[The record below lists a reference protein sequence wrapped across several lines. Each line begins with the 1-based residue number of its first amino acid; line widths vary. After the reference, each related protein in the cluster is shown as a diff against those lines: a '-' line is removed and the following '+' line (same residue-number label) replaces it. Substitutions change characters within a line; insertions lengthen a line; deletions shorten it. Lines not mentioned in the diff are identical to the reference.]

1 VCAFALLHQVLRER
15 HPSPASWINASKGR
29 RKLMP
34 LFFFNLCHAMPYIL
48 TRTPN
53 MQASI
58 TIWLGVVSSKRT
70 PGLRGRYGQP
80 IYPDERDD
88 RTAVCSVLNL
98 SDPGYP
104 SLLRLSVC
112 FSILQGGECRD
123 DAASPSQRGV
133 AVPCANN
140 GRSGCHGFRENQRLA
155 WRHGPAATGLPRPSQ
170 ENESEPWR
178 RGSEH

>member
-1 VCAFALLHQVLRER
+1 MCAFASLHQVLRER

-34 LFFFNLCHAMPYIL
+34 LYFFNLCHAIHFNTYS
-48 TRTPN
+48 
-53 MQASI
+53 QYASKHHKSY
-58 TIWLGVVSSKRT
+58 IWLGVVSSKRT

-104 SLLRLSVC
+104 SLLRFSVC
-112 FSILQGGECRD
+112 FSLAGRRV
-123 DAASPSQRGV
+123 QRRCSRITL
-133 AVPCANN
+133 AE
-140 GRSGCHGFRENQRLA
+140 RSGGSLRKQRTVRLPRFPREPAPRLA
-155 WRHGPAATGLPRPSQ
+155 AWTGGHGPPKTIPR
-170 ENESEPWR
+170 E
-178 RGSEH
+178 

>member
-1 VCAFALLHQVLRER
+1 
-15 HPSPASWINASKGR
+15 
-29 RKLMP
+29 MP
-34 LFFFNLCHAMPYIL
+34 LFFSIYAMPCHAIHFNTYS
-48 TRTPN
+48 
-53 MQASI
+53 QYASKHHKSY
-58 TIWLGVVSSKRT
+58 IWLGVVSSKRT